1 MIGHVKERAGALA
14 ALGWTGDDAEW
25 LAFVCLHSG
34 AFLRSQYL
42 NFIGSEHRVAAVR
55 FIERCGRI
63 AVEEPFNGTA
73 ARVVRIQGRE
83 VYRALGAEH
92 IRYRRRPSEAG
103 LLLRRVLAFD
113 YVVDHADRPWLATE
127 DEKVAMLTAV
137 GVSKAAL
144 PRRVYTAKDGRGKGR
159 TRYFVHKLPVA
170 LDHNGGV
177 FVYVQAGDD
186 SAAALR
192 TWGDAHADVW
202 ATLIAKGR
210 TVAVVVVGLGH
221 DSLASADKVLAEWT
235 AAGGT
240 AASGAA
246 GVEAAEELADLIAA
260 IDAGDVK
267 RLAKYGGAQ
276 AAMNRYAELAG
287 DGAGGTTAKMSGSNG
302 PGITSGSLWRS
313 ARVVT

>member
-1 MIGHVKERAGALA
+1 MIVHLKDRAAALA

-42 NFIGSEHRVAAVR
+42 NFCGESHRFLATR

-63 AVEEPFNGTA
+63 AVEEAFNGTA
-73 ARVVRIQGRE
+73 ARVVRIKGRD

-113 YVVDHADRPWLATE
+113 YVVDHADRPWLPTE

-137 GVSKAAL
+137 GVPKAAL
-144 PRRVYTAKDGRGKGR
+144 PRRVYTAKDERGKGQ

-170 LDHNGGV
+170 LDNNGGL
-177 FVYVQAGDD
+177 FVYVQVGDE

-192 TWGDAHADVW
+192 TWGDAHADLW
-202 ATLIAKGR
+202 ATLLAKGR
-210 TVAVVVVGLGH
+210 AVSVVVVGLGH
-221 DSLASADKVLAEWT
+221 DPLASADKVLSEWT
-235 AAGGT
+235 AAGV
-240 AASGAA
+240 GAA
-246 GVEAAEELADLIAA
+246 GGAAAAELADVIAA
-260 IDAGDVK
+260 IDAGDAK
-267 RLAKYGGAQ
+267 RLAKYGGPQ
-276 AAMNRYAELAG
+276 AALDRYAELEG
-287 DGAGGTTAKMSGSNG
+287 VGAGRTTARTSGRG
-302 PGITSGSLWRS
+302 TPGITSGAVWRS
-313 ARVVT
+313 ARVLT

>member
-1 MIGHVKERAGALA
+1 MIGHLKDRTAALA

-42 NFIGSEHRVAAVR
+42 SFIGDSYRVNATR
-55 FIERCGRI
+55 FIERCGPI
-63 AVEEPFNGTA
+63 AVDEPFNGTT
-73 ARVVRIQGRE
+73 ARVVRIKARE

-113 YVVDHADRPWLATE
+113 YVVDHADRPWLPTE

-137 GVSKAAL
+137 GVPKAAL
-144 PRRVYTAKDGRGKGR
+144 PRRVYTAKDGRGKGQ

-170 LDHNGGV
+170 LDHNGSL

-192 TWGDAHADVW
+192 TWGDAHADLW
-202 ATLIAKGR
+202 ATLMAKGR
-210 TVAVVVVGLGH
+210 AVSVVVVGLGH
-221 DSLASADKVLAEWT
+221 DPLASADKVLSEWA
-235 AAGGT
+235 AAGG
-240 AASGAA
+240 APGAGGAA
-246 GVEAAEELADLIAA
+246 AAELADLIDA
-260 IDAGDVK
+260 IDLGDAA
-267 RLAKYGGAQ
+267 RLATYGGPQ
-276 AAMNRYAELAG
+276 AALDRYAALEG
-287 DGAGGTTAKMSGSNG
+287 VGGGRTTAGNGASGT
-302 PGITSGSLWRS
+302 PGITSGALWRS
-313 ARVVT
+313 SRVVT